1 MPAKDRFHLAVRN
14 ALIKENWTITHDP
27 YTMKYGVRDQYI
39 DLGAE
44 APVAAE
50 REGRKIAVEIKSFL
64 GISQMTDLH
73 HAVGQYCV
81 YRALLRRIEPE
92 RALFLAVPQ
101 DAFTELLDIAEG
113 RDLVAEERLKLLVY
127 DAEKELILQWM
138 E

>member
-1 MPAKDRFHLAVRN
+1 MPAKDRFHDAVRN
-14 ALIKENWTITHDP
+14 ALMKEGWTITHDP

-64 GISQMTDLH
+64 GLSQMTDLH

-81 YRALLRRIEPE
+81 YRTLLRRIEAE

-101 DAFTELLDIAEG
+101 DAYSELLDIAEG
-113 RDLVAEERLKLLVY
+113 RDLVADEGLKVLVY
-127 DAEKELILQWM
+127 DAEAEVVLRWM